1 MADLAYLFHWAP
13 ADMHGMSLAELAHWQ
28 ALAIERFKA
37 SRSREPAR
45 GR

>member
-37 SRSREPAR
+37 SRERAR